1 VNRRI
6 VLLNLAL
13 VVLLAGLGWVLRA
26 NWLEAQAR
34 ERAMLRRRVA
44 PKAVLAP
51 PSIPGVPAA
60 APAEYIDVANKMLFS
75 KDRNPIVV
83 VEPPKP
89 APEPV
94 MPALPS
100 YSGQMAI
107 GEPVIFLSLP
117 KDVQHSYHAGDQVGD
132 FKLASFDQDTIV
144 FEWKGKTVERKLEDL
159 RDKQI
164 LAQASA
170 GGGASAGA
178 NSGAGA
184 AQGPVPVMPRPSI
197 PTPGYPRPIKSA
209 DNASSGFSAVAAPA
223 ASSTS
228 SSTASPAPV
237 NPTTSLSGSKAG
249 DSSSASDVSDDGMF
263 GAALPGGLR
272 ACVPADTSPA
282 GTVHSGYR
290 KVQSMSIFGASCD
303 WEPVK

>member
-1 VNRRI
+1 VNRRM

-13 VVLLAGLGWVLRA
+13 LALVGALGWVLRA

-34 ERAMLRRRVA
+34 ERAVLRRRVA
-44 PKAVLAP
+44 PRAVLAP
-51 PSIPGVPAA
+51 PSIPGVQAA

-100 YSGQMAI
+100 YSGQMSI
-107 GEPVIFLSLP
+107 GEPVIFLSVA
-117 KDVQHSYHAGDQVGD
+117 KDVQHSYHAGEQVGD
-132 FKLASFDQDTIV
+132 FKLASFDQDNIV
-144 FEWKGKTVERKLEDL
+144 LEWKGKTVERKLEDL
-159 RDKQI
+159 RVKQI
-164 LAQASA
+164 LAQA
-170 GGGASAGA
+170 
-178 NSGAGA
+178 GAGA
-184 AQGPVPVMPRPSI
+184 GATTGSGAAQVPVPVMPRPSF
-197 PTPGYPRPIKSA
+197 PAPGYPRPVNSP
-209 DNASSGFSAVAAPA
+209 DNANTGLSVVAAPA

-228 SSTASPAPV
+228 SSTAAPSLGPAS
-237 NPTTSLSGSKAG
+237 PTTSLSGSKAG
-249 DSSSASDVSDDGMF
+249 DSNNASDASDDGMF
-263 GAALPGGLR
+263 GAVLPGGRR
-272 ACVPADTSPA
+272 ACVPTDTSSA

-290 KVQSMSIFGASCD
+290 KVQAMSIFGASCD